1 MDDDDGEFAFF
12 SSFLRAMQKTWHSS
26 VYGHSAFPLAETRK
40 LGLSKF
46 FLHASSDFN
55 FSPLPIPT
63 VGEVR
68 QKIVCPKK
76 IEPCLEKDRL
86 GRNISFLHSP
96 FFPTKGHAP
105 TVAPSQKVHK
115 G

>member
-68 QKIVCPKK
+68 QKIVCPKN
-76 IEPCLEKDRL
+76 LNR
-86 GRNISFLHSP
+86 
-96 FFPTKGHAP
+96 A
-105 TVAPSQKVHK
+105 
-115 G
+115 